1 MALVDIKLYGF
12 ISTCY
17 DLKELVNLL
26 FVSKKVKVDI
36 VSLRILFF

>member
-1 MALVDIKLYGF
+1 MALIDIKLYGF
-12 ISTCY
+12 ISTYY
-17 DLKELVNLL
+17 DLKELVN